1 MGLYLM
7 WFDKRLNIS
16 DCEGIVDPSTMEQIW
31 VPQPYLW
38 NLSSRYSPNQVTTKP
53 NYLRASPYEGLTWWL
68 ELVFDVQCSFDFVFY
83 PFDKQECGVKF
94 SSSMLPYE
102 VIRYSVVG
110 LQDETIFGNQHPLKY
125 EVKFTTMTS
134 RKDLVLF
141 NGIYN
146 HSTCGFYINLDRKF
160 SSAVINFYLP
170 SGFVVIISFCRYE
183 GIIISITKLLISTT
197 EYV

>member
-1 MGLYLM
+1 MQRKIFFSSEIRIEMGLYLM

-83 PFDKQECGVKF
+83 PFDKQECGVK
-94 SSSMLPYE
+94 
-102 VIRYSVVG
+102 
-110 LQDETIFGNQHPLKY
+110 
-125 EVKFTTMTS
+125 
-134 RKDLVLF
+134 
-141 NGIYN
+141 
-146 HSTCGFYINLDRKF
+146 LDRK
-160 SSAVINFYLP
+160 S
-170 SGFVVIISFCRYE
+170 VVRE
-183 GIIISITKLLISTT
+183 R
-197 EYV
+197 V